1 MKQWCMKCGTETEH
15 YIGKCSVCGLS
26 TKYTSSSSTEGEL
39 VDTSKETAL
48 EERQA
53 RLNFEQELICASLS
67 GMRAKAIIDF
77 NPYKLA
83 SIAIKDAKIIIDM
96 LEND

>member
-1 MKQWCMKCGTETEH
+1 MKCGAETDH

-26 TKYTSSSSTEGEL
+26 VKYTSSSSTEEEL
-39 VDTSKETAL
+39 VEVPKETAL
-48 EERQA
+48 EERQTH
-53 RLNFEQELICASLS
+53 LSFEQELICASLS
-67 GMRAKAIIDF
+67 GMRAKVIIDF